1 MASPGN
7 RHCATCIGALSFAMR
22 KVLSYLNL
30 EDFSDLCLL
39 AVWERAER
47 RVCEYSEERRT
58 LCMWH
63 CPRAVQL
70 NGDVVRRR
78 VLDRRRVVEQMIS

>member
-1 MASPGN
+1 
-7 RHCATCIGALSFAMR
+7 MR

-58 LCMWH
+58 LSRWH

-70 NGDVVRRR
+70 NGHVVRRR
-78 VLDRRRVVEQMIS
+78 VLDRRRVVDQMIS